1 MLKLKIKKGDNVKVL
16 SGKERG
22 KTGTVTKAMPET
34 GRVMIE
40 GLNMFAKRMRP
51 RKQNQ
56 KGETVMVP
64 RSLAVSNV
72 MIVCPNCKKAVRLG
86 SRVEG
91 SKRVRFCR
99 KCQAAV

>member
-1 MLKLKIKKGDNVKVL
+1 MKVL

-22 KTGTVTKAMPET
+22 KTGTVTRAIPET
-34 GRVMIE
+34 GRVLIE
-40 GLNMFAKRMRP
+40 GLNMFAKRKRP
-51 RKQNQ
+51 TKQNQ

-86 SRVEG
+86 SRLEG
-91 SKRVRFCR
+91 AKRVRFCR